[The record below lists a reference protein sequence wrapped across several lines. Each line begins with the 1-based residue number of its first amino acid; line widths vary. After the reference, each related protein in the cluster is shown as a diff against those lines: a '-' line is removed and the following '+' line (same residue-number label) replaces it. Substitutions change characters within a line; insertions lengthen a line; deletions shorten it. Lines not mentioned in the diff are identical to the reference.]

1 MIPTPAKEAEEEA
14 EAMAAEAAEAAKVQK
29 DRDDAFVAY
38 CRIKCRWQEAM
49 TSQTCSM
56 AKW

>member
-14 EAMAAEAAEAAKVQK
+14 EAMAAEAAKVQK

-49 TSQTCSM
+49 TSLTCSM